1 MRAPSDCVYGL
12 ITTSTRVTDAIPLLA
27 GETPV
32 QTRVTWKTLPRRV
45 LENRGIANMQEN
57 EYRLGFSSPLLQH
70 EANKPFRTARVN
82 GETTKFGLGPRL
94 F

>member
-1 MRAPSDCVYGL
+1 
-12 ITTSTRVTDAIPLLA
+12 
-27 GETPV
+27 
-32 QTRVTWKTLPRRV
+32 V

-57 EYRLGFSSPLLQH
+57 EYRLGFSSLLLQH
-70 EANKPFRTARVN
+70 EANKPFRTAGVN